1 MILLSKSTCP
11 RCISLTISFV
21 MQSAREQCVTK
32 GNQPFI
38 FIKDPMRPTRGF
50 NSERANPFRDHFRAW
65 QSSRQKKSGN
75 KRDNHLS

>member
-1 MILLSKSTCP
+1 
-11 RCISLTISFV
+11 

-65 QSSRQKKSGN
+65 KQSQKSQETKEIIILVNQYKNGWTDDASCMD
-75 KRDNHLS
+75 R